1 MRAERPRS
9 QRPAERPQPVFR
21 RRTGSGKLKIAAGG
35 RRCRLWHAVAGPSIL
50 HLRPPL
56 ATVSR
61 RKLFSDRRSVRPLRF
76 VLGVEG
82 RGPIR
87 PAQTQE
93 RITQPMPETETR
105 PSRRAVIAGGVAG
118 GILTTLPAR
127 SQTGSRA
134 METTIRV
141 DDAVTT
147 LVNVFTVEPGKQP
160 EVLAL
165 LQDGTD
171 TMFSKMPGWISTNL
185 LKSRDGKQVVVY
197 SQWRDAKDIAAFR
210 QEPRM
215 QPYFA
220 RFDGLA
226 KQVSFTCDVS
236 YGLHV

>member
-1 MRAERPRS
+1 M
-9 QRPAERPQPVFR
+9 PV
-21 RRTGSGKLKIAAGG
+21 
-35 RRCRLWHAVAGPSIL
+35 
-50 HLRPPL
+50 
-56 ATVSR
+56 
-61 RKLFSDRRSVRPLRF
+61 
-76 VLGVEG
+76 
-82 RGPIR
+82 
-87 PAQTQE
+87 
-93 RITQPMPETETR
+93 TETK
-105 PSRRAVIAGGVAG
+105 PSRRAVIARGIAAG
-118 GILTTLPAR
+118 GILATLPAPSQAR
-127 SQTGSRA
+127 STT

-141 DDAVTT
+141 DDALTT

-165 LQDGTD
+165 LQEGID

-197 SQWRDAKDIAAFR
+197 SQWRDAKDIVAFR